1 MSDES
6 NKNYYWLRFKPV
18 PERQIIRRKIYRGNL
33 LSTLKESMG
42 NDTNCF
48 VIIVKVTMKIQR
60 RIENPTRHLRWRFS
74 RK

>member
-18 PERQIIRRKIYRGNL
+18 PEREIIRRKTYRGNL

-60 RIENPTRHLRWRFS
+60 RIENATRHLR
-74 RK
+74 

>member
-18 PERQIIRRKIYRGNL
+18 PEREIIRRKTYRGNL

-48 VIIVKVTMKIQR
+48 VIIVKVTIKMHR
-60 RIENPTRHLRWRFS
+60 RIENPTRHLRWRFL

>member
-18 PERQIIRRKIYRGNL
+18 PERQIIRREIYRGNL

-60 RIENPTRHLRWRFS
+60 RIENATRHLR
-74 RK
+74 

>member
-18 PERQIIRRKIYRGNL
+18 PEREIIRRKIYRGNL

-48 VIIVKVTMKIQR
+48 FTIVKVTMKIER

>member
-18 PERQIIRRKIYRGNL
+18 PEREIIRRKTYRGIL

-48 VIIVKVTMKIQR
+48 VIIVKVTIKMQR
-60 RIENPTRHLRWRFS
+60 RIENPTRHLRWRFL